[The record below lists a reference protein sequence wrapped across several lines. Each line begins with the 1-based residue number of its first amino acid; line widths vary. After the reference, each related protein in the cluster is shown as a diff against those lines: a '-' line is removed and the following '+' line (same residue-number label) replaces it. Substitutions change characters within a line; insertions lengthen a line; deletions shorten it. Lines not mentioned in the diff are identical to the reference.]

1 MSDFNISYSLGSPPD
16 QSSQELSLYS
26 FNDTALYPSAS
37 GMVLAQPKQ
46 GGAGLLLQQEVA
58 HALGFCRNFRTLDAH
73 LDQIL
78 SAMPPLRE
86 HAEDTRQTL
95 VALRDNGLLE
105 SSEVAWQRLTQ
116 GATASVDTPCG
127 VCILTCDRPAALNRL
142 LTQLCAQALPA
153 EIDGIWVIDDSRQA
167 ESMKENAA
175 IVDAVNGR
183 SDIAVVHFDSAL
195 REKLI
200 QHLATEAPDTSTSI
214 DWLLSRAGW
223 QGQATYGQA
232 RNFALLLN
240 VGQRLLML
248 DDDILPEAIA
258 PPLSATSLQFSTGN
272 HREAMVWDAKDNM
285 AKQALPVDAAP
296 ARLMLG
302 NLGAPLA
309 KVLSGGGV
317 GHASLSGV
325 DGNQIA
331 PYHANSKI
339 LISQAGSWGD
349 PGTGDTGT
357 WLSFMP
363 DSTVKRLLEHFD
375 DLEGVLGARAGWVGY
390 RGPSLTPYGIM
401 SAHTGL
407 DHSTLLP
414 PYFPAG
420 RGEDILF
427 GIMTQRLHPDSLVL
441 NEGWAIRHDPI
452 DERVDRVPLAPLGV
466 SPSLSTLGDWLG
478 REPADQWGLTPERR
492 LAGIAEQ
499 IQRLSEMNA
508 TERESLIHQ
517 ELASKRASL
526 LQRTMDHMGR
536 FSTLEH
542 LPGFPQWQS
551 FIEASRDQLLAEI
564 QNPAH
569 TPLEEWA
576 NQHGGTDAA
585 VGGGKAFAQ
594 ALRDWPEICA
604 AAQTFSP

>member
-1 MSDFNISYSLGSPPD
+1 
-16 QSSQELSLYS
+16 
-26 FNDTALYPSAS
+26 
-37 GMVLAQPKQ
+37 MVLAQPNR
-46 GGAGLLLQQEVA
+46 GGAGMLLQQEVA
-58 HALGFCRNFRTLDAH
+58 HALGFCRNFRTLDGH
-73 LDQIL
+73 LKQIM
-78 SAMPPLRE
+78 SVMPPLRE

-95 VALRDNGLLE
+95 SSLRDNGLLE

-116 GATASVDTPCG
+116 GATPTVDTPCG
-127 VCILTCDRPAALNRL
+127 VCILTCDRPAALSRL
-142 LTQLCAQALPA
+142 LTQLCAQSLPA
-153 EIDGIWVIDDSRQA
+153 AIDRIWVIDDSRQA
-167 ESMKENAA
+167 ESIKENAA
-175 IVDAVNGR
+175 IAETVSGR
-183 SDIAVVHFDSAL
+183 SNIAVVHFDLAL

-200 QHLATEAPDTSTSI
+200 QHLKTEAPDTGQSV

-258 PPLSATSLQFSTGN
+258 PPLSATSLQFATGN
-272 HREAMVWDAKDNM
+272 HRDAMVWDSKDSM
-285 AKQALPVDAAP
+285 AKQALPMDAPP
-296 ARLMLG
+296 ASLMLG

-309 KVLSGGGV
+309 KVLSRDGV
-317 GHASLSGV
+317 SHASLSGV

-331 PYHANSKI
+331 SYHANSRI

-349 PGTGDTGT
+349 PGTGDTGA
-357 WLSFMP
+357 WLSFTP
-363 DSTVKRLLEHFD
+363 DSTVKRVLEHFD

-390 RGPSLTPYGIM
+390 RGPSLTPYGVM
-401 SAHTGL
+401 SAHTGI

-427 GIMTQRLHPDSLVL
+427 GVMTQRLHPDSLVL
-441 NEGWAIRHDPI
+441 NEGWAIKHHPI
-452 DERVDRVPLAPLGV
+452 DERLDRVPLTPLTA
-466 SPSLSTLGDWLG
+466 SLGLPTLVDWLG
-478 REPADQWGLTPERR
+478 REPADQWGLTPARR

-499 IQRLSEMNA
+499 MQRLAEMNA
-508 TERESLIHQ
+508 TERESLIRQ

-526 LQRTMDHMGR
+526 LQRIMDHMGR

-542 LPGFPQWQS
+542 LPGLPQWQS

-576 NQHGGTDAA
+576 NQHGGTDAVVA
-585 VGGGKAFAQ
+585 GGAAFAQ
-594 ALRDWPEICA
+594 ALHDWPEICA
-604 AAQTFSP
+604 AARTFLP